1 MKGHSCLIILMKHD
15 LCDAISNP
23 SGYTIIGEWSKQPCP
38 EGRHTSTK
46 WGGMHNPE
54 MEADAKE
61 KGMSW
66 VLATTPTNPTA
77 IKISWAKHVQWED
90 RNSLLCHLP
99 LWRPFFW
106 AQLIIFFVVCR
117 KQNISPVAT
126 HEHMC

>member
-1 MKGHSCLIILMKHD
+1 MKED
-15 LCDAISNP
+15 LCAAISNP
-23 SGYTIIGEWSKQPCP
+23 SGYTVVGEWSKQPCP
-38 EGRHTSTK
+38 DGRHTSTK

-66 VLATTPTNPTA
+66 VLATTPTNPTT
-77 IKISWAKHVQWED
+77 IKISLAKHVEWED

-106 AQLIIFFVVCR
+106 TQSIIFSVACR
-117 KQNISPVAT
+117 K
-126 HEHMC
+126 